1 MEHDKLKEKYPER
14 ASELDAARLL
24 MESSTSIPMK
34 MMYQN
39 KQDEFNALIKEL
51 FTHAKEWNDGKI
63 RYTIVK
69 MEVLHDEI
77 KKLQEAKTLY
87 NDLVKAIEEE
97 QPTGEED

>member
-1 MEHDKLKEKYPER
+1 MEHDALKTKYPER
-14 ASELDAARLL
+14 AEELDAARLL
-24 MESSTSIPMK
+24 MESSTALPVK

-51 FTHAKEWNDGKI
+51 FTYAKEWNDGKI

-97 QPTGEED
+97 QPIGEDD